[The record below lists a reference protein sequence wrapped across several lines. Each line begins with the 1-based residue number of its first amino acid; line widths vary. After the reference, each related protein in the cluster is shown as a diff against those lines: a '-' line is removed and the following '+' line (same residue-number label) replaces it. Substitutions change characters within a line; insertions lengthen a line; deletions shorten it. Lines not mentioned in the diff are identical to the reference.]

1 MQSWSI
7 LYSQISQTSM
17 VTTMENEAPE
27 VILRLEIESLMQR
40 FGITIDDVFRILTEM
55 EMIDDTY
62 TNDRPWLDSF

>member
-1 MQSWSI
+1 
-7 LYSQISQTSM
+7 M

-40 FGITIDDVFRILTEM
+40 FGITIDDVFRILTEI
-55 EMIDDTY
+55 EMIKIDDTY